1 MTAPQLAMKDL
12 RRVVIAAAVGNVIE
26 WYDFYIFGSLA
37 ALLSVKFFAA
47 GASGS
52 ALIKTVGTFTAGFLI
67 RPFGAFVFGR
77 VGDIVGRKY
86 TFLITLSGMGLSTAL
101 IGLVPSYAKIGVA
114 AGILLLLLR
123 LIQGLCLGGEYGGAI
138 TYVAEHAPDDKR
150 GYYTGWLQTSPTL
163 GIVVSL
169 VVIIVTRELLGTEA
183 FNAWGWRIP
192 FLLSLLMVAI
202 AIYIRLQ
209 LQETPIFQAIKAKG
223 QTSSN
228 PWREAF
234 WSQNIRYVLIASVV
248 VIGEGVVWYSG
259 QFWALYF
266 IQQVQKPD
274 VLHPAIITGAALLL
288 ATPSLIFFGWLS
300 DRIGR
305 KPIILGGFFLAAV
318 TYYPLYTALGNAA
331 NPASINYPLSILIVA
346 IMVSYV
352 GMVYG
357 PIGAFLAEYFPARI
371 RYSSVSVPYHIGN
384 GWGGGLVPVITTA
397 AYVTAQNAG
406 LSMSQ
411 SLGHAL
417 VYPITVPAV
426 AFLLGLFLM
435 PETRKISI
443 SQPSRSTARGPRSP
457 PAPPEEWRPTD
468 GGAAGARSA
477 RAAGGRHRDTPRAAA
492 RPANGA
498 APGARARRGA
508 RRRPDTWRR
517 ALGPAPRRPDHLAAG
532 ARIPSSWS
540 RSRRRSSR
548 WYPRRRPRTRRSGD
562 VPPRAPAAPSP
573 RAPSARRSTP
583 DRAGRRLRSPPR
595 PARARSP
602 RSRRQRRRAARTP
615 VTSPRD
621 GGARP
626 ARVHAAAAACPVRSA
641 SGPARAT
648 P

>member
-1 MTAPQLAMKDL
+1 MTAPQLATKDL

-77 VGDIVGRKY
+77 IGDIVGRKY
-86 TFLITLSGMGLSTAL
+86 TFLITLSGMGLATAL
-101 IGLVPSYAKIGVA
+101 IGVVPSYANIGA
-114 AGILLLLLR
+114 TAGIILLFLR

-169 VVIIVTRELLGTEA
+169 VVIIVTREMLGTEA
-183 FNAWGWRIP
+183 FTAWGWRIP

-223 QTSSN
+223 QTAAN

-234 WSQNIRYVLIASVV
+234 WSQNIRYVLIASIV

-274 VLHPAIITGAALLL
+274 VLHPAMITGAALLL
-288 ATPSLIFFGWLS
+288 ATPSLILFGWLS
-300 DRIGR
+300 DKIGR
-305 KPIILGGFFLAAV
+305 KPIILAGFALAAL

-331 NPASINYPLSILIVA
+331 NPANVNYPLSILIVA

-397 AYVTAQNAG
+397 AYVTAQTAG
-406 LSMSQ
+406 LSMTQ

-417 VYPITVPAV
+417 VYPIAVPAI
-426 AFLLGLFLM
+426 AFLLSLFLM

-443 SQPSRSTARGPRSP
+443 WQPAEVR
-457 PAPPEEWRPTD
+457 
-468 GGAAGARSA
+468 AGAR
-477 RAAGGRHRDTPRAAA
+477 G
-492 RPANGA
+492 
-498 APGARARRGA
+498 
-508 RRRPDTWRR
+508 
-517 ALGPAPRRPDHLAAG
+517 
-532 ARIPSSWS
+532 
-540 RSRRRSSR
+540 
-548 WYPRRRPRTRRSGD
+548 
-562 VPPRAPAAPSP
+562 
-573 RAPSARRSTP
+573 
-583 DRAGRRLRSPPR
+583 
-595 PARARSP
+595 
-602 RSRRQRRRAARTP
+602 
-615 VTSPRD
+615 
-621 GGARP
+621 
-626 ARVHAAAAACPVRSA
+626 
-641 SGPARAT
+641 
-648 P
+648 